1 MKTLRSHLT
10 ALLASLLLA
19 GPSVGPAS
27 AAPDCHA
34 IGQQYAAQSGG
45 QLAKATPEVRGGQQV
60 CVIVVLMPAKDG
72 QRPRRNEI
80 VVPAG

>member
-1 MKTLRSHLT
+1 MKTLRT
-10 ALLASLLLA
+10 ALHTLFVSLVLISLSA
-19 GPSVGPAS
+19 LPAQ

-34 IGQQYAAQSGG
+34 IGQRHAAQAGG
-45 QLAKATPEVRGGQQV
+45 QLARATPEIRGGQQV

-72 QRPRRNEI
+72 QRPRRSEI